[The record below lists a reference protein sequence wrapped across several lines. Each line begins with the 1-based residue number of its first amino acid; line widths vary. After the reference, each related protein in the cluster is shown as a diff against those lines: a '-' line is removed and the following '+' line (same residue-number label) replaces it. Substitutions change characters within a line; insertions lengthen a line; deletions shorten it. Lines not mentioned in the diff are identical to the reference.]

1 MVLPDVVIDVEAGV
15 VGRGPDDPVWDVAW
29 LAHLRDVPEN
39 ATWPRFMTVPHP
51 AAVGSYGAECVAW
64 LQSEGEITSRWW
76 QELTFTRQLEHDAEG
91 ELVWLEELVT
101 TSRQSG
107 KSTKLRGGAMWRL
120 HQADRFGEQQ
130 LILHTAKDLEIAR
143 EVRREGQAW
152 ATVREYDHRESNG
165 SEEITE
171 PVSGSRWLVR
181 GKSSV
186 YGYSASYAIGDE
198 CWGLAAE
205 IIDDGL
211 EATML
216 ERRSPQITLAS
227 TAHRKATT
235 LFPERRAQA
244 LAELDHPGS
253 TLLIE
258 WSAPRSCRID
268 DRAAWRQA
276 SPHWSAGRERML
288 EARLARVQAGQT
300 LDPDEADPTESF
312 RCQFLNSW
320 LPQTVTDAGQ
330 LLLDL
335 GVWARAR
342 GSARAGAPVFAAI
355 EDYFGKGSAVAV
367 VARDGERFEVD
378 AWSCPSWDLAVAD
391 VARVFEGRDH
401 GRLLLGPSMWDKIG
415 GSMLSART
423 VTSTDTRTGLSL
435 LRQLVTT
442 GRVMHDQTAELDAQ
456 LATVRVRELSS
467 GMNLVPG
474 VRADLVK
481 AAVWA
486 LQAAHRRRIPAVH

>member
-367 VARDGERFEVD
+367 VAR
-378 AWSCPSWDLAVAD
+378 
-391 VARVFEGRDH
+391 VFEGRDH